1 MRPEEYIILLPA
13 MGVVSD
19 ILSTNS
25 RKPIFGYKAMVGSVF
40 AIAVLAFII

>member
-1 MRPEEYIILLPA
+1 MRPEVYIILSPA
-13 MGVVSD
+13 MGVGE

-25 RKPIFGYKAMVGSVF
+25 RKPIFGYKAMVDSVF